1 MENRENFGSK
11 IGAILAAAG
20 SAVGLGNVWRFP
32 IETGQ
37 NGGAAFIA
45 IYIVCILLLGL
56 PIMISEFLIG
66 RHTHSN
72 TAGAYRILANGSKW
86 KWVGR
91 LGVFTGWFIL
101 CYYAVVGGWTM
112 HYTYLSATNAF
123 KDVPAQEFGSI
134 FENFAG
140 NPYIPTIW
148 FLTFIAIT
156 HFVITRGVQSGI
168 EKFSKIMMPTLFI
181 ITIMLTVCS
190 LLLPGASQGIE
201 FLLKPDWSKVT
212 STTVLAAMGQAF
224 FSLSLGM
231 GCLCTY
237 ASYFEPSTPLAKTA
251 LHVSAIDTLIAIM
264 AGFIIFP
271 SVFNIGMDPNEV
283 GAGAS
288 LTFISLPNVFQQSF
302 GDGSIL
308 AVIFSSLFY
317 FLLFVAALTSAIS
330 LHEVATAYITEEFG
344 MTRKKGATIITCSI
358 ATLGTLCSLS
368 FGLLSSITILDR
380 NIFSMF
386 DGLSGM
392 ILLPIGGM
400 LISIFAGWILDR
412 QLYRE
417 EITNRGDIRAPY
429 FKVLIFSLRYFAP
442 IAIGLV
448 FLDQLDAL
456 NIKSI
461 SLIASILI
469 CIYLK
474 HKTELIKNKYLLLIY
489 VALLYF
495 AIQALIYVALLFG
508 YILSQN

>member
-1 MENRENFGSK
+1 MENRENFGTK

-37 NGGAAFIA
+37 NGGAAFII
-45 IYIVCILLLGL
+45 IYIICILALGL

-72 TAGAYRILANGSKW
+72 TAGAYRILANGTKW
-86 KWVGR
+86 KWIGR

-101 CYYAVVGGWTM
+101 CYYCVVGGWTM
-112 HYTYLSATNAF
+112 HYTWLSASNSF
-123 KDVPAQEFGSI
+123 HEVPAQEFGNI
-134 FENFAG
+134 FENFTSS
-140 NPYIPTIW
+140 PWIPTIW
-148 FLTFIAIT
+148 LIVFIAVT

-190 LLLPGASQGIE
+190 LSLPGASQGVE

-212 STTVLAAMGQAF
+212 STTVLQAMGQAF

-330 LHEVATAYITEEFG
+330 LHEVATAYITEEFN
-344 MTRKKGATIITCSI
+344 MPRKKGATIITLSI
-358 ATLGTLCSLS
+358 TLLGILCSLS
-368 FGLLSSITILDR
+368 FGPLSKIKVLDR

-386 DGLSGM
+386 DDLSGM
-392 ILLPIGGM
+392 VLLPLGGM
-400 LISIFAGWILDR
+400 LISIFAGWVLDR

-417 EITNRGDIRAPY
+417 EVTNSGEIKAPY
-429 FKVLIFSLRYFAP
+429 FKLLIFALRYISP
-442 IAIGLV
+442 LAIGIV
-448 FLDQLDAL
+448 FLDQLGVF
-456 NIKSI
+456 NF
-461 SLIASILI
+461 
-469 CIYLK
+469 LK
-474 HKTELIKNKYLLLIY
+474 
-489 VALLYF
+489 
-495 AIQALIYVALLFG
+495 
-508 YILSQN
+508 

>member
-37 NGGAAFIA
+37 NGGAAFII
-45 IYIVCILLLGL
+45 IYIVCILILGL

-72 TAGAYRILANGSKW
+72 TAGAYRILANGTKW

-91 LGVFTGWFIL
+91 LGVFTGWLIL
-101 CYYAVVGGWTM
+101 CYYGVVGGWTL
-112 HYTYLSATNAF
+112 HYTVLSATNAF
-123 KDVPAQEFGSI
+123 NGVPATEFEGI
-134 FENFAG
+134 FNNFVS
-140 NPYIPTIW
+140 NPWTPLCW
-148 FLTFIAIT
+148 LLLFTFIT

-190 LLLPGASQGIE
+190 LLLPGASEGIK
-201 FLLKPDWSKVT
+201 FLLMPDWTKVT
-212 STTVLAAMGQAF
+212 STTILQAMGQAF

-251 LHVSAIDTLIAIM
+251 LNVSMIDTLIAIM

-271 SVFNIGMDPNEV
+271 SVFNIGMNPNEV

-288 LTFISLPNVFQQSF
+288 LTFVSLPNVFQQSF

-308 AVIFSSLFY
+308 AVIFSTLFY

-330 LHEVATAYITEEFG
+330 LHEVATAYITEEFN
-344 MTRKKGATIITCSI
+344 MSRKKGATIITASI
-358 ATLGTLCSLS
+358 FTLGVLCSLS
-368 FGLLSSITILDR
+368 FGPLSGIKVLDR

-386 DGLSGM
+386 DDFSGM
-392 ILLPIGGM
+392 VLLPLGGM
-400 LISIFAGWILDR
+400 LIAIFAGWILDR

-417 EITNRGDIRAPY
+417 EITNKGDIHAPY
-429 FKVLIFSLRYFAP
+429 FKVLIFALRYIAP
-442 IAIGLV
+442 TAIGIV
-448 FLDQLDAL
+448 FLDQLGAF
-456 NIKSI
+456 NF
-461 SLIASILI
+461 
-469 CIYLK
+469 LK
-474 HKTELIKNKYLLLIY
+474 
-489 VALLYF
+489 
-495 AIQALIYVALLFG
+495 
-508 YILSQN
+508 

>member
-37 NGGAAFIA
+37 NGGAAFIL
-45 IYIVCILLLGL
+45 IYILCILVLGL

-72 TAGAYRILANGSKW
+72 TAGAYRIISGGSNW

-101 CYYAVVGGWTM
+101 CYYGVVGGWTL
-112 HYTYLSATNAF
+112 HYTYLSAVDAF
-123 KDVPAQEFGSI
+123 SGVPSNQFEGI
-134 FENFAG
+134 FNDFVSS
-140 NPYIPTIW
+140 PWIPTAW
-148 FLTFIAIT
+148 FVLFIGIT

-168 EKFSKIMMPTLFI
+168 EKFSKIMMPTLFL
-181 ITIMLTVCS
+181 ITIVLTVCS
-190 LLLPGASQGIE
+190 LLLPGASKGIE
-201 FLLKPDWSKVT
+201 FLLMPDFSKVT
-212 STTVLAAMGQAF
+212 STTVLQAMGQAF

-237 ASYFEPSTPLAKTA
+237 ASYFERTTPLAKTA
-251 LHVSAIDTLIAIM
+251 INVSLIDTLIAIM

-308 AVIFSSLFY
+308 AIIFSTLFY

-344 MTRKKGATIITCSI
+344 MSRKKGATVITASI
-358 ATLGTLCSLS
+358 ATLGLLCSLS
-368 FGLLSSITILDR
+368 FGPLSDITILDR
-380 NIFSMF
+380 NLFSCF
-386 DGLSGM
+386 DDFSGM
-392 ILLPIGGM
+392 VLLPIGGM
-400 LISIFAGWILDR
+400 LIAIFTGWILDR

-417 EITNRGDIRAPY
+417 EITNSGEIKAPY
-429 FKVLIFSLRYFAP
+429 FKLLIFSLRFVAP
-442 IAIGLV
+442 TAIGIV
-448 FLDQLDAL
+448 FLDQLGVFDFL
-456 NIKSI
+456 KS
-461 SLIASILI
+461 
-469 CIYLK
+469 
-474 HKTELIKNKYLLLIY
+474 
-489 VALLYF
+489 
-495 AIQALIYVALLFG
+495 
-508 YILSQN
+508 

>member
-37 NGGAAFIA
+37 NGGAAFII
-45 IYIVCILLLGL
+45 IYIVCILILGL

-72 TAGAYRILANGSKW
+72 TAGAYRILANGTKW

-91 LGVFTGWFIL
+91 LGVFTGWLIL
-101 CYYAVVGGWTM
+101 CYYGVVGGWTL
-112 HYTYLSATNAF
+112 HYTVLSATNAF
-123 KDVPAQEFGSI
+123 NGVPATEFEGI
-134 FENFAG
+134 FNNFVS
-140 NPYIPTIW
+140 NPWIPLCW
-148 FLTFIAIT
+148 LLLFTFIT

-190 LLLPGASQGIE
+190 LLLPGASEGIK
-201 FLLKPDWSKVT
+201 FLLMPDWTKVT
-212 STTVLAAMGQAF
+212 STTILQAMGQAF

-251 LHVSAIDTLIAIM
+251 LNVSMIDTLIAIM

-271 SVFNIGMDPNEV
+271 SVFNIGMNPNEV

-288 LTFISLPNVFQQSF
+288 LTFVSLPNVFQQSF

-308 AVIFSSLFY
+308 AVIFSTLFY

-330 LHEVATAYITEEFG
+330 LHEVATAYITEEFN
-344 MTRKKGATIITCSI
+344 MSRKKGATIITASI
-358 ATLGTLCSLS
+358 FTLGVLCSLS
-368 FGLLSSITILDR
+368 FGPLSGIKVLDR

-386 DGLSGM
+386 DDFSGM
-392 ILLPIGGM
+392 VLLPLGGM
-400 LISIFAGWILDR
+400 LIAIFAGWILDR

-417 EITNRGDIRAPY
+417 EITNKGDIHAPY
-429 FKVLIFSLRYFAP
+429 FKVLIFALRYIAP
-442 IAIGLV
+442 TAIGIV
-448 FLDQLDAL
+448 FLDQLGAF
-456 NIKSI
+456 NF
-461 SLIASILI
+461 
-469 CIYLK
+469 LK
-474 HKTELIKNKYLLLIY
+474 
-489 VALLYF
+489 
-495 AIQALIYVALLFG
+495 
-508 YILSQN
+508 